1 MSTGVRSSHWSCLP
15 CYFQLLLDVGV
26 QNCSSPSVS
35 LSPSIAKTLLSLF
48 ATVISPS
55 RRLLRN
61 AVSLQLWNGSYA
73 IGMPSVVFF
82 HACYMATCAMHLVP
96 PLTGKGRWCCELLLA
111 PDRAL
116 IQVSEI
122 LPITQIDGIRW
133 SIWGSNKKTQM
144 IQDPLHSQQK

>member
-15 CYFQLLLDVGV
+15 CYFQLLLGVGV

-35 LSPSIAKTLLSLF
+35 LSPSIAKTLLSMF

-82 HACYMATCAMHLVP
+82 HACYLATCAMHLVP
-96 PLTGKGRWCCELLLA
+96 PLIGKGRWCCELLLA
-111 PDRAL
+111 PDRAV

-122 LPITQIDGIRW
+122 LEFIYPLDLGNTHMRFGSFIRLPR
-133 SIWGSNKKTQM
+133 TYDLQ
-144 IQDPLHSQQK
+144 

>member
-1 MSTGVRSSHWSCLP
+1 MFLGLRLSFRINITGMATLAVCQPVCARHTGVACLAIFN
-15 CYFQLLLDVGV
+15 YFLTLGV

-96 PLTGKGRWCCELLLA
+96 PLIGKGRWCCELLLA

-122 LPITQIDGIRW
+122 F
-133 SIWGSNKKTQM
+133 
-144 IQDPLHSQQK
+144 

>member
-1 MSTGVRSSHWSCLP
+1 MFLGLRLSFCKNIKGMATLAVCQPVCARHTGVACLAIFN
-15 CYFQLLLDVGV
+15 YFLTLGV

-73 IGMPSVVFF
+73 IGMHVSCVFSCLF
-82 HACYMATCAMHLVP
+82 CGHLCYAFRTPLNREGALV
-96 PLTGKGRWCCELLLA
+96 LRTLA
-111 PDRAL
+111 RPDRAL
-116 IQVSEI
+116 IQVSE
-122 LPITQIDGIRW
+122 L
-133 SIWGSNKKTQM
+133 
-144 IQDPLHSQQK
+144 